1 MEPMETENPRGSK
14 DRSVN
19 KREMEQMEPDIAVKE
34 EEQSTKRRF
43 EDLVS
48 LEDVGGLRLFSAPLN
63 GSLDFNYVGSLDDC
77 EAEEKYLEETVEKLN
92 LMSLE
97 RDRKLNLER
106 PVPAE
111 PDISDEVRASVDW
124 YQTYFDTRGAPLDT
138 EATMIAMSEE
148 LSYMRGIRSAR
159 SCSLEKC
166 GNP

>member
-1 MEPMETENPRGSK
+1 MEDG
-14 DRSVN
+14 
-19 KREMEQMEPDIAVKE
+19 
-34 EEQSTKRRF
+34 
-43 EDLVS
+43 VS
-48 LEDVGGLRLFSAPLN
+48 IGDVEGLGLFSGPLN

-97 RDRKLNLER
+97 IDRELNPGR
-106 PVPAE
+106 PVPTE
-111 PDISDEVRASVDW
+111 PDISDEVRANVDW

-138 EATMIAMSEE
+138 EATMIVMSEE
-148 LSYMRGIRSAR
+148 LSYMRGIRSGR